1 MLEPFFFVGGGGGK
15 RGFRVA
21 FVPPVGSGL
30 GRAIR
35 KEDTNGD
42 GRDDL
47 QFRNFFVCVV
57 R

>member
-1 MLEPFFFVGGGGGK
+1 MLEPFFFVCGGGGK

-21 FVPPVGSGL
+21 FVPHVGRGL